1 MLVPWEGRME
11 MGPGRYGFKT
21 RLEHTGNPASD
32 KIKQPENTKE
42 TQREQTGRIVAM
54 CEEELQTSYR
64 QVTSASSAVLM
75 NGRSSR

>member
-11 MGPGRYGFKT
+11 MGPERHGFKT

-42 TQREQTGRIVAM
+42 TQREQMGRIVAM
-54 CEEELQTSYR
+54 YEEDYR
-64 QVTSASSAVLM
+64 QATDKLHLLRVQCS
-75 NGRSSR
+75 